1 MRPSYLEEMA
11 AEAPKEVFLEDD
23 TPIPGQKFTLLSFI
37 SPERILEKKDFFFFE
52 AFLKNYEFTVRTKS
66 IESFIMSTIK
76 TINDKLDVEA
86 NRLDAQDLSGA
97 ADICRSSRIQ
107 VGTVMEELQQFIKK
121 NQNELTKSMLK
132 EKYDDFMFANRA
144 ELEDKFYAKNEFS
157 TTVRGL
163 KIRGTYPTHEE
174 ASARAKRLQRN
185 DPIHNIYVAEVG
197 KWIPW
202 DPDVTEVKEQEYAE
216 DQLNTLMK
224 KYKEN
229 EEARE
234 AESANLRAEHERIR
248 KARAAAPMGATSE
261 DVATQMADM
270 FGSSGPADLAIA
282 RKTGEQ

>member
-1 MRPSYLEEMA
+1 MA

-23 TPIPGQKFTLLSFI
+23 TPIPGQKFSLLSFL
-37 SPERILEKKDFFFFE
+37 SPERILEKKDLFFFE
-52 AFLKNYEFTVRTKS
+52 AFLKNYEFHVRTKS
-66 IESFIMSTIK
+66 LEAFLMSAVRN
-76 TINDKLDVEA
+76 INDKLDAEA

-107 VGTVMEELQQFIKK
+107 VGSLMEELQQYVKK
-121 NQNELTKSMLK
+121 NQSELTKSALK

-144 ELEDKFYAKNEFS
+144 ELEDKFLAKNEFT

-163 KIRGTYPTHEE
+163 KIRGTYSTYEE
-174 ASARAKRLQRN
+174 AAARAKRLQRN

-234 AESANLRAEHERIR
+234 AEAANLKAEHERIR
-248 KARAAAPMGATSE
+248 KARQAAPMGATSE
-261 DVATQMADM
+261 DVASQMADM
-270 FGSSGPADLAIA
+270 FGTSGPADLAIA
-282 RKTGEQ
+282 RKTAGADA